1 MESVQQWSGW
11 YRVPVL
17 LWTNS
22 VKTRTNVL
30 LYLPFYRIKSP
41 VKKKKQVENV
51 KEVRSKTPQWRYS
64 EITHQPDPHL
74 LLVLPSGWVQRLD
87 ECGCMADEHGVA
99 GGSNDHTEHG
109 EPDVWHALR
118 RLSSISNAQHVA
130 HGLKEG
136 KGIEL
141 APWVIL
147 LGETEGRQRDE
158 KESVRLS

>member
-1 MESVQQWSGW
+1 
-11 YRVPVL
+11 
-17 LWTNS
+17 
-22 VKTRTNVL
+22 
-30 LYLPFYRIKSP
+30 
-41 VKKKKQVENV
+41 
-51 KEVRSKTPQWRYS
+51 
-64 EITHQPDPHL
+64 
-74 LLVLPSGWVQRLD
+74 
-87 ECGCMADEHGVA
+87 MADEHGVA

-147 LGETEGRQRDE
+147 LEETEGGQRDGKRKYTLE
-158 KESVRLS
+158 LKYTQGGGELLTFCDFGLWQM